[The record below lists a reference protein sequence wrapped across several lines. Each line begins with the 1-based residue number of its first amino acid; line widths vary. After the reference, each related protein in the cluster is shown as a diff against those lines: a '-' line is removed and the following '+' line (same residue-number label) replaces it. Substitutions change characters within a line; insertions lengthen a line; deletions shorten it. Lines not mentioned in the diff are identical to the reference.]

1 VKFFIDADLPRIES
15 NTPVFGIGSNVF
27 MMNIHER
34 HFVSAVKIRLI
45 ANGGITQVHQHK
57 VRGRQRDHA
66 YSKGKN
72 TNRILQFIFQQ
83 IAEGYFEGVEKHR
96 DLTVNDEWL
105 KVKGERL
112 KNRAGDW
119 EDIRNP
125 KFDISPAKL

>member
-1 VKFFIDADLPRIES
+1 MA
-15 NTPVFGIGSNVF
+15 
-27 MMNIHER
+27 
-34 HFVSAVKIRLI
+34 
-45 ANGGITQVHQHK
+45 QHK
-57 VRGRQRDHA
+57 VRSHQRDHA

-72 TNRILQFIFQQ
+72 TNRILQFVFQQ
-83 IAEGYFEGVEKHR
+83 IAEGDFEGVEEHR